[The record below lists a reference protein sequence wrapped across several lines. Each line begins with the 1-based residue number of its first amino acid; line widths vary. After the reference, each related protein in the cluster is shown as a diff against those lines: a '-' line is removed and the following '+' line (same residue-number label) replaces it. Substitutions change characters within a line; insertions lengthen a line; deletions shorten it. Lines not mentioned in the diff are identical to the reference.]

1 MRRVPGV
8 MKQATPVKRARPSP
22 PKAKRRET
30 SGGPPPPRPAPGPPG
45 PPYAPG
51 PLPGGAPVTAGAGSG
66 REGPATASVVATTA
80 ASRPRGS
87 WGTSA
92 GAGDVALSARRARG
106 RRTGGSGTPPPGRA
120 VRGPGGGGTAAS
132 STATSR
138 PPGAATSGGTPHA
151 RSETSPTRAACAA
164 ASSAYASRSR
174 LGPLRIATDVASLYT
189 PVAAPVLPRAA
200 FDAPSHGDGR
210 ALPAASSRAR
220 AGGTL
225 ELVKVG
231 ARTLVLAL
239 GLALPQL
246 AAGAEED
253 PARSFGLH
261 LVDDFRLKW
270 RQSIPEFEAFGPA
283 ETAGW
288 DPWGVAQAD
297 ASLPARAGR
306 LKLGL
311 GVGRLGWNVDS
322 STIVEGTSARV
333 KLRLGLDLGAGRLT
347 LRLPDV
353 KVTPRYDKGQ
363 LTFDWVVPLIEERF

>member
-1 MRRVPGV
+1 M
-8 MKQATPVKRARPSP
+8 
-22 PKAKRRET
+22 
-30 SGGPPPPRPAPGPPG
+30 
-45 PPYAPG
+45 
-51 PLPGGAPVTAGAGSG
+51 
-66 REGPATASVVATTA
+66 
-80 ASRPRGS
+80 
-87 WGTSA
+87 
-92 GAGDVALSARRARG
+92 
-106 RRTGGSGTPPPGRA
+106 
-120 VRGPGGGGTAAS
+120 
-132 STATSR
+132 
-138 PPGAATSGGTPHA
+138 
-151 RSETSPTRAACAA
+151 
-164 ASSAYASRSR
+164 
-174 LGPLRIATDVASLYT
+174 
-189 PVAAPVLPRAA
+189 
-200 FDAPSHGDGR
+200 
-210 ALPAASSRAR
+210 
-220 AGGTL
+220 
-225 ELVKVG
+225 KVG